1 MATTSSTTLRVTT
14 ELRDEIARLAELR
27 DTSMQEVVAEA
38 VRVLGRDEWWSSV
51 HEALDD
57 MGEQDVGAY
66 LAEAKTLGAASPD
79 GLDGA

>member
-1 MATTSSTTLRVTT
+1 
-14 ELRDEIARLAELR
+14 
-27 DTSMQEVVAEA
+27 MQEVVAEA
-38 VRVLGRDEWWSSV
+38 VRVLGRDEWWSTV

-57 MGEQDVGAY
+57 LDEQEVGSY

>member
-1 MATTSSTTLRVTT
+1 
-14 ELRDEIARLAELR
+14 
-27 DTSMQEVVAEA
+27 MQEVVAEA

-57 MGEQDVGAY
+57 LDEQEVGAY
-66 LAEAKTLGAASPD
+66 LAEAETLGAASPD

>member
-1 MATTSSTTLRVTT
+1 
-14 ELRDEIARLAELR
+14 
-27 DTSMQEVVAEA
+27 MQEVVAEA

-57 MGEQDVGAY
+57 LDEQEVGSY
-66 LAEAKTLGAASPD
+66 LAEAKVLGGASPD